1 MERILL
7 VDDHPL
13 MRKGL
18 ALAIDSEPDL
28 TVVAQA
34 ENAEEALDAMDETNP
49 DLAIVD
55 ISLPGMSGLE
65 LMKHMM
71 AVRPD
76 LRVLVVSRHEHACRA
91 VRV

>member
-1 MERILL
+1 MEKILL

-18 ALAIDSEPDL
+18 AMTIDTEPDL

-34 ENAEEALDAMDETNP
+34 ENAEEALDAMEEVKP
-49 DLAIVD
+49 DLAVVD

-71 AVRPD
+71 ALKPD
-76 LRVLVVSRHEHACRA
+76 LQVLVVSRHDE
-91 VRV
+91 